1 MTPQAKRVLK
11 YLQSGYT
18 ITGLQALKLFGC
30 MRLASRISEMK
41 KEGLTI
47 SKVMVKEGRKH
58 FAQYQLRQKNDSLYH
73 SSHNI

>member
-1 MTPQAKRVLK
+1 MTPQAKRICK

-30 MRLASRISEMK
+30 MRLASRISEIK

-47 SKVMVKEGRKH
+47 SKVMIKQGDKH
-58 FAQYQLRQKNDSLYH
+58 FAQYRVGR
-73 SSHNI
+73 

>member
-11 YLQSGYT
+11 YLHSGYT

-47 SKVMVKEGRKH
+47 SKTMVKQGNKH
-58 FAQYQLRQKNDSLYH
+58 FAQYHMGRG
-73 SSHNI
+73 